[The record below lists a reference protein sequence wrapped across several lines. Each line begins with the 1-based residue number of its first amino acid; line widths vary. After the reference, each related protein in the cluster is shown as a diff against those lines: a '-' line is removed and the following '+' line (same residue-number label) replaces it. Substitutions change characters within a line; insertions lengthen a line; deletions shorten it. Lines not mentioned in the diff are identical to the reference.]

1 MKLYIAAALLAT
13 GTAAMAQNLN
23 QEVVIER
30 DVQPVEREAMRPTW
44 VSPTLLS
51 TKVDGT
57 RLSLNEYAG
66 TAEITRSLPPLEAAA
81 WADSVM
87 RTPYKGYVALG
98 YFPIYNA
105 GVAAGY
111 KFINTRNTTLA
122 GHIAY
127 NGATWKADQSGYDG
141 HYNQHQVELGVDGR
155 FGTKYGVLNAAV
167 AYTYSSTGVPS
178 LNFTTDRSSGILY
191 RGTQGINIVDLTL
204 NWKPSTWP
212 AFIGHLGANVQYGGF
227 FNDKEFI
234 LIPGPSY
241 TLDPAKDVVFGVNT
255 ELGFNL
261 GTGRLGIDVDAQF
274 RHIDNY
280 VHPTSGLHPTTGKD
294 FEDYG
299 SKMPGFVALT
309 PAYNFATKNFSGRL
323 GVRFDIETGGVD
335 HDLRLAPDIDLQWA
349 PSSMFAV
356 SLTATGGDVLNSN
369 AELWRRSPWM
379 TGWFSNE
386 RSHVNAD
393 VNLGITF
400 GSYRGFHATVRGG
413 WTSAADWLHLV
424 DVYGYDNEWMPSSTF
439 DGFNGGIELGYS
451 WRDKVVVTASAD
463 VAQHG
468 KLYRWADNAK
478 YVFAIAAKVHPIE
491 RLTIELGFDARVDRF
506 AYKLQPDYTNNLAW
520 FHDRISLGD
529 TSNLHLG
536 AWYDFNDAFT
546 AFVQAENL
554 LNHRWLLAPAVDS
567 KGINGLFGIQY
578 KF

>member
-1 MKLYIAAALLAT
+1 MKLYISAALLVT
-13 GTAAMAQNLN
+13 STAAMAQNLN

-30 DVQPVEREAMRPTW
+30 DIQPVEREAMRPTW

-66 TAEITRSLPPLEAAA
+66 TAEITRKLPPLEAAA

-105 GVAAGY
+105 GVTAGY
-111 KFINTRNTTLA
+111 KFIDTRNTTLA

-127 NGATWKADQSGYDG
+127 NGATWKADQKGFDG
-141 HYNQHQVELGVDGR
+141 HYNQHQVSLGIDGR
-155 FGTKYGVLNAAV
+155 FGSKYGVLSTAV
-167 AYTYSSTGVPS
+167 GYTYSATGAPT
-178 LNFTTDRSSGILY
+178 LDINKNTTADWLF
-191 RGTQGINIVDLTL
+191 RGTQGINIVDFSL
-204 NWKPSTWP
+204 NWKPTSWP

-227 FNDKEFI
+227 FNDKEF
-234 LIPGPSY
+234 LNFGIPSF
-241 TLDPAKDVVFGVNT
+241 TLDPVKDVVFGVNT

-261 GTGRLGIDVDAQF
+261 GTGRLGVDVDAQF

-280 VHPTSGLHPTTGKD
+280 VHPAGALTY
-294 FEDYG
+294 EEYG
-299 SKMPGFVALT
+299 SEMPGYVALT
-309 PAYNFATKNFSGRL
+309 PSYNFTTKNVSGRF
-323 GVRFDIETGGVD
+323 GVRFDIETGGLD
-335 HDLRLAPDIDLQWA
+335 HEVRLAPDIDLQWA
-349 PSSMFAV
+349 PSSMFAI

-379 TGWFSNE
+379 TGWFTNE

-393 VNLGITF
+393 VNLGLTF

-413 WTSAADWLHLV
+413 WTSAANWLHLV
-424 DVYGYDNEWMPSSTF
+424 DVQSFQNEWMPSSTF
-439 DGFNGGIELGYS
+439 DGFNAGIELGYS
-451 WRDKVVVTASAD
+451 WRDKVIVSASAD
-463 VAQHG
+463 IAQHG

-478 YVFAIAAKVHPIE
+478 YVFAVGAKVRPID
-491 RLTIELGFDARVDRF
+491 RLTVELGFDARVDRF
-506 AYKLQPDYTNNLAW
+506 AYSLSNNYSIPSTW
-520 FHDRISLGD
+520 IHTKTSLGD

-546 AFVQAENL
+546 AFVEAENL
-554 LNHRWLLAPAVDS
+554 LNHRWLLAPTVDS